1 MTQSQVPLQLSKEN
15 AMSNTTYSPSLKP
28 VAPALV
34 ELLSSLFKATPL
46 YIVMTALKAAPKR

>member
-1 MTQSQVPLQLSKEN
+1 
-15 AMSNTTYSPSLKP
+15 MSNPTYSPVLKP

-46 YIVMTALKAAPKR
+46 YILVTALKATPKR